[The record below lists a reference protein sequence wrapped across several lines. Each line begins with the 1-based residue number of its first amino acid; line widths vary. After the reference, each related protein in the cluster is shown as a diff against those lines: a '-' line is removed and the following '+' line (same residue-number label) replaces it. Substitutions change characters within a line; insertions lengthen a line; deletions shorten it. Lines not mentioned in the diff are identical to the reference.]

1 MDTTAAAP
9 VTVPVTV
16 AGAVDETPRML
27 DTYALVYAFTLMWTV
42 AALLALS
49 QLRLYSYTPLY
60 TTLMML
66 PPGLGVTSLLL
77 TEKRESSLRSL
88 LGRATLLTV
97 LAAAGSVAFIFG
109 GMLALPVVID
119 WVVSHLNGA
128 APFAIGLLAVMT
140 APLVVTL
147 VREVRAGSWL
157 RAAVLLVAIGIVAV
171 ALYTSATPSRLI
183 VDALRKDQMSFFM
196 GALNWYLPAYAL
208 AGAILRKVGLG

>member
-1 MDTTAAAP
+1 MDTTATAAI
-9 VTVPVTV
+9 TVPI
-16 AGAVDETPRML
+16 ADAVDETPRML

-42 AALLALS
+42 VALLALS
-49 QLRLYSYTPLY
+49 QLRLYSYSPAY
-60 TTLMML
+60 TALMML

-77 TEKRESSLRSL
+77 TERRGSSVRSL

-97 LAAAGSVAFIFG
+97 LAAAGSVVLIFG
-109 GMLALPVVID
+109 GMLTLPVVID
-119 WVVSHLNGA
+119 WVVNHLSGA

-140 APLVVTL
+140 TPLVVTL
-147 VREVRAGSWL
+147 VREVRAGLWP

-171 ALYTSATPSRLI
+171 ALYTSATPSRFI
-183 VDALRKDQMSFFM
+183 VDSLRKDQMSFFM